1 MAGPAAEPK
10 SNSPWSKSPVPFT
23 KLEILKSS
31 SHSVGDALRDLDKRA
46 LLSGDFVLVY
56 GDVVSNISLDAA
68 LAAHRARRSTEK
80 DAIMTMVL
88 REAGEGPHRS
98 RAHDYAPTFVI
109 DPKAQRCLHYEQ
121 VRKTSSRRSVGG
133 RRGLTRDNEDGHEHG
148 SVPYVT
154 IDAEILTQN
163 AHLEIR
169 QDLIDCGIDICT
181 PDALALWSDNFD
193 YEAPRRGFLHSVLKD
208 YELNGKTI
216 HVHILKDGQR
226 NSSGGGIYAAR
237 ARSLAAYDALS
248 RDVIGR
254 WAYPMCPDSNLKRDQ
269 SYVLRKR
276 NVYEEKGVMLS
287 RSCVLEQA
295 TVVGMDTVIGDGS
308 IVTHSVIGRGANIG
322 KNVILDGAYIWDYAV
337 IGDGSV
343 IRSAIVADEAAIGK
357 SCRLEPG
364 ALVSFGV
371 VVPNG
376 TVVKGSSRLS
386 KSRDEGTYSIGYT
399 NIYADTLFK

>member
-1 MAGPAAEPK
+1 M
-10 SNSPWSKSPVPFT
+10 
-23 KLEILKSS
+23 
-31 SHSVGDALRDLDKRA
+31 
-46 LLSGDFVLVY
+46 Y
-56 GDVVSNISLDAA
+56 GDVVSNISLDSA
-68 LAAHRARRSTEK
+68 LAAHRARRTTEK

-98 RAHDYAPTFVI
+98 KAHDYAPTFVI
-109 DPKAQRCLHYEQ
+109 DPQAKRCLHYEQ
-121 VRKTSSRRSVGG
+121 VRKSSGRGGGG
-133 RRGLTRDNEDGHEHG
+133 RRQRGRGGPAGSDEDGYEHG
-148 SVPYVT
+148 SGSRVT
-154 IDAEILTQN
+154 IDAEMLTLN

-226 NSSGGGIYAAR
+226 NSSGGGLYAAR
-237 ARSLAAYDALS
+237 AHSLAAYNALS

-254 WAYPMCPDSNLKRDQ
+254 WAYPICPDSNLKRDQ

-276 NVYEEKGVMLS
+276 NVYEEKSVMLS
-287 RSCVLEQA
+287 RSCVVEQA
-295 TVVGMDTVIGDGS
+295 TVIGMDTVIGDGS
-308 IVTHSVIGRGANIG
+308 IVTDSVIGRGANIG
-322 KNVILDGAYIWDYAV
+322 KNVVLDGAYIWDYAV
-337 IGDGSV
+337 IRDGSV
-343 IRSAIVADEAAIGK
+343 IRSAIVADEATIGK
-357 SCRLEPG
+357 NCRLEPG

-371 VVPNG
+371 VVPNE

-386 KSRDEGTYSIGYT
+386 KPQGQGMGSS
-399 NIYADTLFK
+399 